1 MDHPDMDP
9 GVGHH
14 GLIPINNHI
23 LLVYLYTYI
32 LMYLYTYILIYLY
45 TYLYTYTRTYT
56 RTYILI
62 YLYTYILIHVQK
74 YNLVEPLLELNPCL
88 LIRLHTELGDDLGQG
103 HLHLRHC
110 KALTF
115 AST

>member
-14 GLIPINNHI
+14 GLVPINNHI
-23 LLVYLYTYI
+23 LLLYLP
-32 LMYLYTYILIYLY
+32 
-45 TYLYTYTRTYT
+45 
-56 RTYILI
+56 
-62 YLYTYILIHVQK
+62 VQK

-88 LIRLHTELGDDLGQG
+88 LIRLHTELGDDFGQG

-110 KALTF
+110 KAL
-115 AST
+115 ACRQHECQKQCALYYRLLQDHMS

>member
-1 MDHPDMDP
+1 MNTEGDLRSRLSMDHPDMDP

-23 LLVYLYTYI
+23 LLLYLP
-32 LMYLYTYILIYLY
+32 
-45 TYLYTYTRTYT
+45 
-56 RTYILI
+56 
-62 YLYTYILIHVQK
+62 VQK

-88 LIRLHTELGDDLGQG
+88 LIRLHTELGDHLGQG